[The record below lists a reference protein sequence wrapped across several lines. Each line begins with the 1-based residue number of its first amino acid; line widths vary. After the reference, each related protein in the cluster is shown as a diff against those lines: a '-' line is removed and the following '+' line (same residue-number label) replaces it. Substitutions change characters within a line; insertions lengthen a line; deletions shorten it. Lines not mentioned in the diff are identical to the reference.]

1 MQIGEIKLDAP
12 LVLAPMAGI
21 TDLPFRVICRRLGC
35 GMTVSEMVSAKG
47 LLYKNV
53 KTTEMLRID
62 AGERPTAIQL
72 FGSVPAELAEAAKM
86 VEASGADIIDFN
98 MGCPVPKIVNNGEG
112 SALMK
117 NPQLAYEVLAAMV
130 DAVRIPVTV
139 KFRAGWDDEHRNAV
153 EIAQAAERAGVAA
166 VAVHGRTRQQF
177 YEGKADWSIIKEV
190 KQAVKVPVFG
200 NGDIFTVADGLR
212 MLEETGVDGLMIGR
226 GADGNPWLFQQL
238 KAVLAGQPCP
248 EAPSIESRLDLAA
261 EHLDM
266 LIAFKGE
273 HISVK
278 EMRRHISAYLKGL
291 PHAAEFR
298 GRFHKVDT
306 REEFRQL
313 LAECRQCARNYY
325 EHEKHFAAAI
335 VEKR

>member
-1 MQIGEIKLDAP
+1 MQIGEIKLAAP
-12 LVLAPMAGI
+12 LALAPMAGI
-21 TDLPFRVICRRLGC
+21 TDLPFRLICRRLGC

-62 AGERPTAIQL
+62 DGERPTAIQL
-72 FGSVPAELAEAAKM
+72 FGSVPEELAEAARM
-86 VEASGADIIDFN
+86 VEAGGADMIDFN

-117 NPQLAYEVLAAMV
+117 QPQLAHDILAAMV
-130 DAVRIPVTV
+130 KAVKIPVTV
-139 KFRAGWDDEHRNAV
+139 KFRAGWDDSNRNAV
-153 EIAQAAERAGVAA
+153 EIAKAVEAAGVSA

-177 YEGKADWSIIKEV
+177 YEGKADWGIIAEV
-190 KQAVKVPVFG
+190 KLAVKVPVFG
-200 NGDIFTVADGLR
+200 NGDIFTVEDGLR
-212 MLEETGVDGLMIGR
+212 MLAETGVDGLMIGR
-226 GADGNPWLFQQL
+226 GADGNPWIFRELA
-238 KAVLAGQPCP
+238 AVLRGEERPA
-248 EAPSIESRLDLAA
+248 APSLQERLAQAA

-266 LIAFKGE
+266 LIDYKGE

-306 REEFRQL
+306 REQFMEL
-313 LAECRQCARNYY
+313 LAEYAACAVHYY
-325 EHEKHFAAAI
+325 EAEKHFAQSI
-335 VEKR
+335 VEER

>member
-1 MQIGEIKLDAP
+1 MQIGDIKLAAP
-12 LVLAPMAGI
+12 LALAPMAGI
-21 TDLPFRVICRRLGC
+21 TDLPFRLICRRLGC

-62 AGERPTAIQL
+62 DGERPTAIQL
-72 FGSVPAELAEAAKM
+72 FGSVPEELAEAARM
-86 VEASGADIIDFN
+86 VEAGGADMIDFN

-117 NPQLAYEVLAAMV
+117 QPQLAHDILAAMV
-130 DAVRIPVTV
+130 KAVKIPVTV
-139 KFRAGWDDEHRNAV
+139 KFRAGWDDSNRNAV
-153 EIAQAAERAGVAA
+153 EIAKAVEAAGVSA

-177 YEGKADWSIIKEV
+177 YEGKADWGIIAEV

-200 NGDIFTVADGLR
+200 NGDIFTVEDGLR
-212 MLEETGVDGLMIGR
+212 MLAETGVDGLMIGR
-226 GADGNPWLFQQL
+226 GADGNPWLFREL
-238 KAVLAGQPCP
+238 AAVLRGEERPA
-248 EAPSIESRLDLAA
+248 APSLQERLAQAA

-266 LIAFKGE
+266 LIDYKGE

-306 REEFRQL
+306 REQFREL
-313 LAECRQCARNYY
+313 LAEYAACAAHYY
-325 EHEKHFAAAI
+325 EAEKHFAQSI
-335 VEKR
+335 VEER

>member
-1 MQIGEIKLDAP
+1 MQIGDIKLAAP
-12 LVLAPMAGI
+12 LALAPMAGI
-21 TDLPFRVICRRLGC
+21 TDLPFRLICRRLGC

-62 AGERPTAIQL
+62 DGERPTAIQL
-72 FGSVPAELAEAAKM
+72 FGSVPEELAEAARM
-86 VEASGADIIDFN
+86 VEASGADMIDFN

-117 NPQLAYEVLAAMV
+117 QPQLAHDILAAMV
-130 DAVRIPVTV
+130 KAVKIPVTV
-139 KFRAGWDDEHRNAV
+139 KFRAGWDDSNRNAV
-153 EIAQAAERAGVAA
+153 KIAKAVEAAGVSA

-177 YEGKADWSIIKEV
+177 YEGKADWGIIAEV

-200 NGDIFTVADGLR
+200 NGDIFTVEDGLR
-212 MLEETGVDGLMIGR
+212 MLAETGVDGLMIGR
-226 GADGNPWLFQQL
+226 GADGNPWIFRELA
-238 KAVLAGQPCP
+238 AVLRGEKRPA
-248 EAPSIESRLDLAA
+248 APSLQERLAQAA

-266 LIAFKGE
+266 LIDYKGE

-306 REEFRQL
+306 REQFMEL
-313 LAECRQCARNYY
+313 LAEYAACAAHYY
-325 EHEKHFAAAI
+325 EAEKHFAQSI
-335 VEKR
+335 VEER

>member
-1 MQIGEIKLDAP
+1 MQIGNIKLDAP

-53 KTTEMLRID
+53 KTTEMLRIED
-62 AGERPTAIQL
+62 SERPAAIQL

-130 DAVRIPVTV
+130 AAVKIPVTV
-139 KFRAGWDDEHRNAV
+139 KFRAGWDDKHRNAV
-153 EIAQAAERAGVAA
+153 EIALAAERAGVAA

-177 YEGKADWSIIKEV
+177 YEGKADWSIIREV

-212 MLEETGVDGLMIGR
+212 MLAETGVDGLMIGR

-238 KAVLAGQPCP
+238 KAALAGEPVP
-248 EAPSIESRLDLAA
+248 EAPTLDARLDLAA

-266 LIAFKGE
+266 LIDFKGE

-313 LAECRQCARNYY
+313 LAEYRQCAQNYY
-325 EHEKHFAAAI
+325 EQEKHFTATI

>member
-1 MQIGEIKLDAP
+1 
-12 LVLAPMAGI
+12 
-21 TDLPFRVICRRLGC
+21 
-35 GMTVSEMVSAKG
+35 
-47 LLYKNV
+47 
-53 KTTEMLRID
+53 
-62 AGERPTAIQL
+62 
-72 FGSVPAELAEAAKM
+72 
-86 VEASGADIIDFN
+86 
-98 MGCPVPKIVNNGEG
+98 
-112 SALMK
+112 
-117 NPQLAYEVLAAMV
+117 MV

-139 KFRAGWDDEHRNAV
+139 KFRAGWDEEHRNAV
-153 EIAQAAERAGVAA
+153 EIALAAERAGVAA

-306 REEFRQL
+306 REDFQQL
-313 LAECRQCARNYY
+313 LAEYRQCARNYY

>member
-1 MQIGEIKLDAP
+1 MQIGDIKLAAP
-12 LVLAPMAGI
+12 LALAPMAGI
-21 TDLPFRVICRRLGC
+21 TDLPFRLICRRLGC

-62 AGERPTAIQL
+62 DGERPTAIQL
-72 FGSVPAELAEAAKM
+72 FGSVPEELAEAARM
-86 VEASGADIIDFN
+86 VEASGADMIDFN

-117 NPQLAYEVLAAMV
+117 QPQLAHDILAAMV
-130 DAVRIPVTV
+130 KAVKIPVTV
-139 KFRAGWDDEHRNAV
+139 KFRAGWDDSNRNAV
-153 EIAQAAERAGVAA
+153 EIAKAVEAAGVSA

-177 YEGKADWSIIKEV
+177 YEGKADWEIIAEV

-200 NGDIFTVADGLR
+200 NGDIFTVEDGLR
-212 MLEETGVDGLMIGR
+212 MLAETGVDGLMIGR
-226 GADGNPWLFQQL
+226 GADGNPWIFRELA
-238 KAVLAGQPCP
+238 AVLRGEERPA
-248 EAPSIESRLDLAA
+248 APSLQERLAQAA

-266 LIAFKGE
+266 LIDYKGE

-306 REEFRQL
+306 REQFMEL
-313 LAECRQCARNYY
+313 LAEYAACAAHYY
-325 EHEKHFAAAI
+325 EAEKHFAQSI
-335 VEKR
+335 VEER

>member
-1 MQIGEIKLDAP
+1 MQIGNIKLDAP

-53 KTTEMLRID
+53 KTTEMLRIED
-62 AGERPTAIQL
+62 SERPTAIQL

-130 DAVRIPVTV
+130 AAVKIPVTV
-139 KFRAGWDDEHRNAV
+139 KFRAGWDDKHRNAV
-153 EIAQAAERAGVAA
+153 EIALAAERAGVAA

-177 YEGKADWSIIKEV
+177 YEGKADWGIIREV

-212 MLEETGVDGLMIGR
+212 MLAETGVDGLMIGR

-238 KAVLAGQPCP
+238 KAALAGEPVP
-248 EAPSIESRLDLAA
+248 EAPTLDARLDLAA

-266 LIAFKGE
+266 LIDFKGE

-291 PHAAEFR
+291 PHATEFR

-306 REEFRQL
+306 REDFQQL
-313 LAECRQCARNYY
+313 LAEYRQCAQNYY
-325 EHEKHFAAAI
+325 EQEKHFTATI

>member
-1 MQIGEIKLDAP
+1 MQIGEIKLAAP
-12 LVLAPMAGI
+12 LALAPMAGI
-21 TDLPFRVICRRLGC
+21 TDLPFRLICRRLGC

-62 AGERPTAIQL
+62 DGERPTAIQL
-72 FGSVPAELAEAAKM
+72 FGSVPEELAEAARM
-86 VEASGADIIDFN
+86 VEAGGADMIDFN

-117 NPQLAYEVLAAMV
+117 QPQLAHDILAAMV
-130 DAVRIPVTV
+130 KAVKIPVTV
-139 KFRAGWDDEHRNAV
+139 KFRAGWDDSNRNAI
-153 EIAQAAERAGVAA
+153 EIAKAVEAAGVSA

-177 YEGKADWSIIKEV
+177 YEGKADWGIIAEV

-200 NGDIFTVADGLR
+200 NGDIFTVEDGLR
-212 MLEETGVDGLMIGR
+212 MLAETGVDGLMIGR
-226 GADGNPWLFQQL
+226 GADGNPWIFRELA
-238 KAVLAGQPCP
+238 AVLRGEERPA
-248 EAPSIESRLDLAA
+248 APSLQERLAQAA

-266 LIAFKGE
+266 LIDYKGE

-306 REEFRQL
+306 REQFMEL
-313 LAECRQCARNYY
+313 LAEYAACAAHYY
-325 EHEKHFAAAI
+325 EAEKHFAQSI
-335 VEKR
+335 VEER

>member
-1 MQIGEIKLDAP
+1 MNIGNIELSAP
-12 LVLAPMAGI
+12 LALAPMAGI
-21 TDLPFRVICRRLGC
+21 TDLPFRLICRRLGC

-62 AGERPTAIQL
+62 DGERPTAIQL
-72 FGSVPAELAEAAKM
+72 FGSVPAELAEAARM
-86 VEASGADIIDFN
+86 VEASGADMIDFN

-117 NPQLAYEVLAAMV
+117 NPQLAHDILAAMV
-130 DAVRIPVTV
+130 KAVKIPVTV
-139 KFRAGWDDEHRNAV
+139 KFRAGWDDANRNAV
-153 EIAQAAERAGVAA
+153 EIARAVEAAGVSA

-177 YEGKADWSIIKEV
+177 YEGKADWSIIADV

-212 MLEETGVDGLMIGR
+212 MLEQTGCDGLMIGR
-226 GADGNPWLFQQL
+226 GADGNPWLFTALAAALRGEPQPQPPSL
-238 KAVLAGQPCP
+238 KERLAQ
-248 EAPSIESRLDLAA
+248 AA
-261 EHLDM
+261 EHLEM
-266 LIAFKGE
+266 LIVYKNEVVA
-273 HISVK
+273 VK
-278 EMRRHISAYLKGL
+278 EMRRHISAYLKGM

-306 REEFRQL
+306 QEQFSQL
-313 LAECRQCARNYY
+313 LAEYSECAHHYY
-325 EHEKHFAAAI
+325 ETEKHFASGI
-335 VEKR
+335 V

>member
-1 MQIGEIKLDAP
+1 MQIGEIKLAAP
-12 LVLAPMAGI
+12 LALAPMAGI
-21 TDLPFRVICRRLGC
+21 TDLPFRLICRRLGC

-62 AGERPTAIQL
+62 DGERPTAIQL
-72 FGSVPAELAEAAKM
+72 FGSVPEELAEAARM
-86 VEASGADIIDFN
+86 VEASGADMIDFN

-117 NPQLAYEVLAAMV
+117 QPQLAHDILAAMV
-130 DAVRIPVTV
+130 KAVKVPVTV
-139 KFRAGWDDEHRNAV
+139 KFRAGWDDSSRNAV
-153 EIAQAAERAGVAA
+153 EIAKAVEAAGVSA

-177 YEGKADWSIIKEV
+177 YEGKADWGIIAEV

-200 NGDIFTVADGLR
+200 NGDIFTVEDGLR
-212 MLEETGVDGLMIGR
+212 MLAETGVDGLMIGR
-226 GADGNPWLFQQL
+226 GADGNPWIFRELA
-238 KAVLAGQPCP
+238 AVLRGEERPA
-248 EAPSIESRLDLAA
+248 APSLQERLAQAA

-266 LIAFKGE
+266 LIDYKGE

-306 REEFRQL
+306 REQFMEL
-313 LAECRQCARNYY
+313 LAEYAACAAHYY
-325 EHEKHFAAAI
+325 EAEKHFAQSI
-335 VEKR
+335 VEER

>member
-1 MQIGEIKLDAP
+1 MQIGEIKLAAP
-12 LVLAPMAGI
+12 LALAPMAGI
-21 TDLPFRVICRRLGC
+21 TDLPFRLICRRLGC

-62 AGERPTAIQL
+62 DGERPTAIQL
-72 FGSVPAELAEAAKM
+72 FGSVPEELAEAARM
-86 VEASGADIIDFN
+86 VEASGADMIDFN

-117 NPQLAYEVLAAMV
+117 QPQLAHDILAAMV
-130 DAVRIPVTV
+130 RAVKIPVTV
-139 KFRAGWDDEHRNAV
+139 KFRAGWDDSSRNAV
-153 EIAQAAERAGVAA
+153 EIAKAVEAPGVSA

-177 YEGKADWSIIKEV
+177 YEGKADWGIIAEV

-200 NGDIFTVADGLR
+200 NGDIFTVEDGLR
-212 MLEETGVDGLMIGR
+212 MLAETGVDGLMIGR
-226 GADGNPWLFQQL
+226 GADGNPWIFRELA
-238 KAVLAGQPCP
+238 AVLRGEERPA
-248 EAPSIESRLDLAA
+248 APSLQERLAQAA

-266 LIAFKGE
+266 LIDYKGE

-306 REEFRQL
+306 REPFMEL
-313 LAECRQCARNYY
+313 LAEYAACAAHYY
-325 EHEKHFAAAI
+325 EAEKHFAQSI
-335 VEKR
+335 VEER